1 MSDAV
6 AALDRALV
14 HAIRAGD
21 ASEQTAIYGTLGTVF
36 ARGSA
41 PVGAAIRRCREVLA
55 ATEGDRTIAAGM
67 YHALGHLVARQGA
80 FDEALDLAERCR
92 EIYRENGA
100 MWTYWVFT
108 EIPWDILRLAG
119 RPEEAFE
126 ILSEG
131 YQQVESMGEEF
142 PLLAVFVAQSL
153 EELGRYDEAERV
165 ARTAVDAH
173 DDALGRHA
181 GMGVLARILAG
192 RGELD
197 EAERMAREAVAFFE
211 VTEFGTE
218 RTSVL
223 LDLAEV
229 LRLAGRPDEAAIV
242 LRQALELFEQ
252 REDVVSTARTR
263 AAIADLA

>member
-1 MSDAV
+1 
-6 AALDRALV
+6 
-14 HAIRAGD
+14 
-21 ASEQTAIYGTLGTVF
+21 
-36 ARGSA
+36 
-41 PVGAAIRRCREVLA
+41 
-55 ATEGDRTIAAGM
+55 
-67 YHALGHLVARQGA
+67 
-80 FDEALDLAERCR
+80 
-92 EIYRENGA
+92 

-131 YQQVESMGEEF
+131 YQQVESMGEF

-153 EELGRYDEAERV
+153 EELGRYDEAERL

-181 GMGVLARILAG
+181 GMGVLARILAR
-192 RGELD
+192 RGEPD
-197 EAERMAREAVAFFE
+197 EAERLAREAVAFFE
-211 VTEFGTE
+211 ATEFGAE

-229 LRLAGRPDEAAIV
+229 LGLAGRPDEAAIA
-242 LRQALELFEQ
+242 LRQALELFER
-252 REDVVSTARTR
+252 REDVVSSARTR
-263 AAIADLA
+263 AAIADLG